1 MNRDE
6 VREIVDEALARAPC
20 CSHED
25 LRALMRECVSET
37 FDRLGVDQAH
47 PLEIQR
53 DLAWVRDMRRASA
66 SARAKALAALVGL
79 LVTAAAG
86 AAWLG
91 VRALLRGGP

>member
-6 VREIVDEALARAPC
+6 VREIVDEALARAPVLTRD
-20 CSHED
+20 E
-25 LRALMRECVSET
+25 LRDLMRECVSET
-37 FDRLGVDQAH
+37 FDRLGVDQTN
-47 PLEIQR
+47 PLEFQR

-66 SARAKALAALVGL
+66 SVRAKGLAALVGL

-91 VRALLRGGP
+91 LRALLRGGP